1 MPTRLSPPPEMKSN
15 KLASN
20 AAYFHAMVRTKEL
33 LIAYEAAAAA
43 AESANLSSTGMFDTV
58 YEAADAYDEAFEQLC
73 ALRVARDEAA
83 KTQKP

>member
-1 MPTRLSPPPEMKSN
+1 MKSN